1 MDYLFTQEFMIS
13 TVGTLAAHPVK
24 KDDGIVEHEEAGRYN
39 AQHKR
44 NVSYTATMQEFTLGL
59 LNGIPSDY
67 NIAVVD
73 DIKDTQYNVQGD
85 IDDGIKPYD
94 GATFVNPLI
103 VYLENVSLGAAK
115 AGITKKQFVHF
126 YDENTA
132 SGGIIKTAGF
142 GLTNDWM
149 RNSPLLQKMMWKMT
163 QGKWFGIN
171 GEPINIDITKGFN
184 GNIQYKPIY
193 FKRNNKYY

>member
-1 MDYLFTQEFMIS
+1 MNNK
-13 TVGTLAAHPVK
+13 G
-24 KDDGIVEHEEAGRYN
+24 
-39 AQHKR
+39 
-44 NVSYTATMQEFTLGL
+44 FTLIEL
-59 LNGIPSDY
+59 LAVIVILGILAL
-67 NIAVVD
+67 I
-73 DIKDTQYNVQGD
+73 T
-85 IDDGIKPYD
+85 
-94 GATFVNPLI
+94 TPLVLNTI
-103 VYLENVSLGAAK
+103 ESTRLGAAK

-171 GEPINIDITKGFN
+171 GEPINIDITKG
-184 GNIQYKPIY
+184 IC
-193 FKRNNKYY
+193 